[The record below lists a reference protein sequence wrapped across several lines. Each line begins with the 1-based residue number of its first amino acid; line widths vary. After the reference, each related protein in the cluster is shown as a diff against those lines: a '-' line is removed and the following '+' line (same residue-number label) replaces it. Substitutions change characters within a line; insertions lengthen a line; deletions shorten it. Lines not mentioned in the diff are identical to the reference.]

1 MNPMVFTILA
11 WERELEMQRQAQQRS
26 GHDPFVPL
34 SGEEYPGRKV
44 RKSIFAHLPWFHRSP
59 RVWSTRPQS
68 SCECP

>member
-11 WERELEMQRQAQQRS
+11 WERELEMQRQARQLS
-26 GHDPFVPL
+26 GHDPFLALP
-34 SGEEYPGRKV
+34 GEERPGRKV
-44 RKSIFAHLPWFHRSP
+44 RNSFFARFPWNHRSR

>member
-11 WERELEMQRQAQQRS
+11 WERELEMQRQAQQLS
-26 GHDPFVPL
+26 GHDLFVALP
-34 SGEEYPGRKV
+34 GEERPGREV
-44 RKSIFAHLPWFHRSP
+44 HKSFFARFPWNHRSH